1 MLTSRSIIKVDY
13 NKINMNYEEFILIE
27 KIKKENGVYIFLD
40 TGNKVT
46 GRVFFDTEGSKN
58 EMNLKNG
65 LLHGEQK
72 KWDSDDGRLWQV
84 ENYENG
90 IQHGYYRCWG
100 SNRKLFWEYKY
111 EMGVIEYSRHYHENG
126 VVSFEHIIDK
136 DGSITRKYWENGQLQ
151 SEEKYSKDDIL
162 ESIKNFSE
170 SGKPIGSVKL
180 INGNGSLNVE
190 NTLENGTRIKYSENY
205 KGGKLD
211 GLKTSWI
218 NGVLN
223 YKENYKEG
231 LKDGLSEHWYSNGQ
245 IHHRI
250 NYKSGQVN
258 GLDQSWFYNG
268 NLWMEV
274 YDTMGKKNGSWKFYH
289 DNGQIEREECYVNDL
304 AHGIQNKFDD
314 KGVLLKSEH
323 FIRGK
328 KVGIQRYYLEDG
340 SLINETNLVDGNGI
354 IILTKVN
361 ERIEETY
368 VDGYLSN
375 LSIYD
380 NNGDLQME
388 ENWKNGKLHGP
399 TRILAFDSISKD
411 ICNESY
417 REENYK
423 NGELHGVKTA
433 LTKYG
438 TLKYK
443 ELWENGELI
452 HREG

>member
-1 MLTSRSIIKVDY
+1 
-13 NKINMNYEEFILIE
+13 MNYEELILIE

-46 GRVFFDTEGSKN
+46 GRVFFETEGAKN

-90 IQHGYYRCWG
+90 IKDGYFKCWG
-100 SNRKLFWEYKY
+100 WNRKLSWEYKY
-111 EMGVIEYSRHYHENG
+111 VMGVIEYSRKYHENG
-126 VVSFEHIIDK
+126 ELSSEHIADK
-136 DGSITRKYWENGQLQ
+136 EDVFTRKYWENGQLQ
-151 SEEKYSKDDIL
+151 CEKITSKDNIL
-162 ESIKNFSE
+162 KSIKNFSE
-170 SGKPIGSVKL
+170 NGISIGSVEL
-180 INGNGSLNVE
+180 INGNGTLNVE
-190 NTLENGTRIKYSENY
+190 NTLQNGTMIKYSENY
-205 KGGKLD
+205 KSGELD

-218 NGVLN
+218 NGALN
-223 YKENYKEG
+223 YIENYKEG

-245 IHHRI
+245 IHKRI
-250 NYKSGQVN
+250 NYKSGQVD
-258 GLDQSWFYNG
+258 GLYQSWLYNG
-268 NLWMEV
+268 NLMMEG
-274 YDTMGKKNGSWKFYH
+274 YETMGKKNGSWKFYH
-289 DNGQIEREECYVNDL
+289 DNGQIEREECYVDDL
-304 AHGIQNKFDD
+304 AHGIRKEFDD

-323 FIRGK
+323 FICGK
-328 KVGIQRYYLEDG
+328 KVGIQKFFSADG
-340 SLINETNLVDGNGI
+340 SLINETNLVNGNGI
-354 IILTKVN
+354 IITTKVDV
-361 ERIEETY
+361 RIEETY

-380 NNGDLQME
+380 NNSELQME

-399 TRILAFDSISKD
+399 TRILVFDSISKD

-417 REENYK
+417 REENYR
-423 NGELHGVKTA
+423 NGELHGLRTA

-438 TLKYK
+438 TVKYK

-452 HREG
+452 HRQS